1 MTDANKKLEQE
12 RDELN
17 TLIGKGVSFE
27 LKDTEFEV
35 QKKFFGLVKRHIPHE
50 VTRTFKIEE
59 TDPFNP

>member
-35 QKKFFGLVKRHIPHE
+35 QKKFLGLSKD
-50 VTRTFKIEE
+50 TFPTKLHVHSKLK
-59 TDPFNP
+59 N